1 MTTEAKV
8 IFSAEDRASDV
19 IRRLGST
26 VESAQTSFARLAA
39 PLVQV
44 QALWGSLVGGAIVVG
59 VRNMVGAI
67 DELDQTAQ
75 SLGTTAS
82 ELANM
87 RIVAGQAG
95 IGVEQFDTAITR
107 LNVKLSDAAAGN
119 REASALFRALG
130 INVKDA
136 AGSLRPTTEVL
147 RELADAFAR
156 MEDGPAK
163 SALAVDVFGKGAA
176 RLIPLL
182 NQGSG
187 ALEKMAGLT
196 EETARQAVKLQAEFN
211 TLEANSR
218 RLGYALAGVVVP
230 AINEVIETSR
240 KLDFKS
246 IAGSFLG
253 SGPGGAL
260 GAVANLSRQLGPIQ
274 ARQQQVAEALK
285 LGEGAY
291 SNEGRAALQNAQAI
305 RDKVAADLAAT
316 DASKKKSAATSES
329 SNAYAK
335 EFADVQRIRNA
346 RKRFDDEQEEAA
358 QREKQRRE
366 DRLNELTGRSVVKQ
380 QIEDMAAL
388 DEAFF
393 SGAIAAGEYDRGISK
408 VFGLKSEA
416 EEGMKRQADLAEQ
429 LGLTMASSLGEMITS
444 GGRIGS
450 VWKALGQD
458 IAKILTQML
467 ILKPLA
473 AELQKIFSEFG
484 LGSMGTAGGGGSSV
498 LSGLFKFIG
507 GAIGGSFGGGT
518 GAGTGGGTFDTYMGG
533 AAAGAQSITV
543 NNFIDSG
550 SDRAKV
556 AQLVDLGV
564 RSGLAA
570 SWDSQRRGG
579 SGVLA

>member
-1 MTTEAKV
+1 MTTELKAV
-8 IFSAEDRASDV
+8 FTAEDRASEV

-26 VESAQTSFARLAA
+26 VDSAQASFARLAA
-39 PLVQV
+39 PLLQV

-67 DELDQTAQ
+67 DELDQAAQ
-75 SLGTTAS
+75 GLGTTAA

-119 REASALFRALG
+119 REAATLFKALG
-130 INVKDA
+130 VNVKDA
-136 AGSLRPTTEVL
+136 AGNLRPTTEVL

-182 NQGSG
+182 NQGSA

-196 EETARQAVKLQAEFN
+196 DETARQAVKLQGEFN
-211 TLEANSR
+211 RLEANSKS
-218 RLGYALAGVVVP
+218 LGYALAGVVVP
-230 AINEVIETSR
+230 AINNVIETAR

-246 IAGSFLG
+246 IAGSFVA
-253 SGPGGAL
+253 SGPGGIL
-260 GAVANLSRQLGPIQ
+260 GSAANVARQLNPIGE
-274 ARQQQVAEALK
+274 RQKQVAAALK

-305 RDKVAADLAAT
+305 RDKIAADLAAT
-316 DASKKKSAATSES
+316 DASKKKAAATNLS
-329 SNAYAK
+329 SDAYAK

-358 QREKQRRE
+358 IREKQRRE

-380 QIEDMAAL
+380 QTEDLAAL

-393 SGAIAAGEYDRGISK
+393 SGAISAGEYDRAVSK
-408 VFGLKSEA
+408 VFGIKSDT

-458 IAKILTQML
+458 IVKLITQML

-484 LGSMGTAGGGGSSV
+484 LGGMGTSGGGGSSIF
-498 LSGLFKFIG
+498 GDIFKWIG
-507 GAIGGSFGGGT
+507 GAIGGAFGGGG
-518 GAGTGGGTFDTYMGG
+518 GAGAGTFDTYMGS
-533 AAAGAQSITV
+533 AAAGAQSITI

-550 SDRAKV
+550 TDRARV
-556 AQLVDLGV
+556 AQMIDVGV

-579 SGVLA
+579 TGVLA